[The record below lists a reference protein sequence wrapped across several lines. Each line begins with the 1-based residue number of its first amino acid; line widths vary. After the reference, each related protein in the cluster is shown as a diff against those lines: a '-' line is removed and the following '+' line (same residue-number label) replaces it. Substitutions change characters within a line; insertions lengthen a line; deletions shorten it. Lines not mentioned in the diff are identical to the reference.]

1 MKTFAEFQEGVAA
14 LAVGGSKVVP
24 ALMTG
29 IGAAGMIMQSRK
41 KKDSPV
47 PRDDQGMPDPLAKL
61 GRKAKVTLKKG
72 MKDFKKE
79 VKRSA
84 KDISKGLKAGKDI
97 ERTSATGRIN
107 VVQQELQKK
116 AASGDKNAKEMLKK
130 FGKRFKENI
139 RRNRNMDEGVTALAV
154 GGSKVVPALM
164 TGIGA
169 VGTIMQARRKNKKRK
184 IPRAEQK
191 LRDRENNVRDNDM
204 IIAKPG
210 EVQKQNK
217 FIDKYIQ
224 TRKEEVMAA
233 PTNNVGD
240 GKIAGTVEAGD
251 NPPVKKK
258 KRYIYGG
265 TGSRK
270 MWMTKK

>member
-1 MKTFAEFQEGVAA
+1 MKTFAEFQEEIKKKVPPVISLGGGGGGTDSITAKSSSKSVKKRIGDVAKVLTRPFHKKRVDPTEKFATEGVAA
-14 LAVGGSKVVP
+14 LSAGSKVVP

-41 KKDSPV
+41 KKDSSV

-72 MKDFKKE
+72 MKEFKRE

-84 KDISKGLKAGKDI
+84 KDISKGLKAGKDV

-116 AASGDKNAKEMLKK
+116 ADAGDKTAKEMLKK

-139 RRNRNMDEGVTALAV
+139 RRNRNMDE
-154 GGSKVVPALM
+154 
-164 TGIGA
+164 
-169 VGTIMQARRKNKKRK
+169 
-184 IPRAEQK
+184 
-191 LRDRENNVRDNDM
+191 
-204 IIAKPG
+204 
-210 EVQKQNK
+210 
-217 FIDKYIQ
+217 
-224 TRKEEVMAA
+224 EVMAA
-233 PTNNVGD
+233 PTNNASSGA
-240 GKIAGTVEAGD
+240 IAGLPPD
-251 NPPVKKK
+251 NPPVKRK

>member
-1 MKTFAEFQEGVAA
+1 MKTFSEFQEDMNKLPGLGGGGGGTDAITSKSKGKTLKNRIKDVGKILTYPISKKNIKSDPNEKFATESVAA
-14 LAVGGSKVVP
+14 LAVKKGSKVVP

-29 IGAAGMIMQSRK
+29 IGAAG
-41 KKDSPV
+41 
-47 PRDDQGMPDPLAKL
+47 
-61 GRKAKVTLKKG
+61 
-72 MKDFKKE
+72 
-79 VKRSA
+79 
-84 KDISKGLKAGKDI
+84 
-97 ERTSATGRIN
+97 
-107 VVQQELQKK
+107 
-116 AASGDKNAKEMLKK
+116 
-130 FGKRFKENI
+130 
-139 RRNRNMDEGVTALAV
+139 
-154 GGSKVVPALM
+154 
-164 TGIGA
+164 
-169 VGTIMQARRKNKKRK
+169 TIFQARRKNKKRT
-184 IPRAEQK
+184 IPRGEQR

-210 EVQKQNK
+210 EAKKQNK
-217 FIDKYIQ
+217 LIDKYIQ

-233 PTNNVGD
+233 PTNNVGG

>member
-1 MKTFAEFQEGVAA
+1 MKTFAQFQEETKILFGKPKSHSEKITKKLNKFSATFDLNKSPKFGLKILGQEIPPKNIEVKRSLTPSTAIDRALEKYKKEKKVNESVAS
-14 LAVGGSKVVP
+14 LSLKGGSKIVP

-29 IGAAGMIMQSRK
+29 IGAA
-41 KKDSPV
+41 
-47 PRDDQGMPDPLAKL
+47 
-61 GRKAKVTLKKG
+61 
-72 MKDFKKE
+72 
-79 VKRSA
+79 
-84 KDISKGLKAGKDI
+84 
-97 ERTSATGRIN
+97 
-107 VVQQELQKK
+107 
-116 AASGDKNAKEMLKK
+116 
-130 FGKRFKENI
+130 
-139 RRNRNMDEGVTALAV
+139 
-154 GGSKVVPALM
+154 
-164 TGIGA
+164 
-169 VGTIMQARRKNKKRK
+169 GTIMQARRKNKKRT

-217 FIDKYIQ
+217 FLDKYIQ

-233 PTNNVGD
+233 PTNNVGG

-265 TGSRK
+265 RGSRK
-270 MWMTKK
+270 NWMV

>member
-1 MKTFAEFQEGVAA
+1 MKTFAEFQEEIKKKVPPVISLGGGGGGTDSITAKSSSKSVKKRVGDVAKVLTRPFHKKRVDPTEKFATEGVAA
-14 LAVGGSKVVP
+14 LAVGGSKVAP

-72 MKDFKKE
+72 MKDFKRE

-84 KDISKGLKAGKDI
+84 KDISKGLKAGKDV

-116 AASGDKNAKEMLKK
+116 ANAGDKTAKEMLKK

-139 RRNRNMDEGVTALAV
+139 RRNRNMDEEAIVNSLS
-154 GGSKVVPALM
+154 GG
-164 TGIGA
+164 
-169 VGTIMQARRKNKKRK
+169 N
-184 IPRAEQK
+184 
-191 LRDRENNVRDNDM
+191 
-204 IIAKPG
+204 
-210 EVQKQNK
+210 
-217 FIDKYIQ
+217 
-224 TRKEEVMAA
+224 
-233 PTNNVGD
+233 
-240 GKIAGTVEAGD
+240 IAGTAEAGD
-251 NPPVKKK
+251 DPPVNKKK
-258 KRYIYGG
+258 KKGKPTIIARGRMPGARGRFKDGVILLA
-265 TGSRK
+265 K
-270 MWMTKK
+270 FKKK

>member
-14 LAVGGSKVVP
+14 LAAGGKAIP

-84 KDISKGLKAGKDI
+84 KDISKGLKAGKDV

-169 VGTIMQARRKNKKRK
+169 AGTILQARRKNKKRT
-184 IPRAEQK
+184 IPRGEQR

-210 EVQKQNK
+210 EAKKQNK
-217 FIDKYIQ
+217 LIDKYIQ

-233 PTNNVGD
+233 PTNNVG
-240 GKIAGTVEAGD
+240 GGNIAGTVEAGD

-265 TGSRK
+265 RGSRK
-270 MWMTKK
+270 NWMV

>member
-1 MKTFAEFQEGVAA
+1 MKTFAEFQEEIKKKVPPVISLGGGGGGTDSITAKSSSKSVKKRIGDVAKVLTRPFHKKRVDPTEKFATEGVAA
-14 LAVGGSKVVP
+14 LSAGSKVVP

-41 KKDSPV
+41 KKDSSV

-72 MKDFKKE
+72 MKDFKRE

-84 KDISKGLKAGKDI
+84 KDISKGLKAGKDV

-116 AASGDKNAKEMLKK
+116 ADAGDKTAKEMLKK

-139 RRNRNMDEGVTALAV
+139 RRNRNMDE
-154 GGSKVVPALM
+154 
-164 TGIGA
+164 
-169 VGTIMQARRKNKKRK
+169 
-184 IPRAEQK
+184 
-191 LRDRENNVRDNDM
+191 
-204 IIAKPG
+204 
-210 EVQKQNK
+210 
-217 FIDKYIQ
+217 
-224 TRKEEVMAA
+224 EVMAA
-233 PTNNVGD
+233 PTNNASSGA
-240 GKIAGTVEAGD
+240 IAGLPPD
-251 NPPVKKK
+251 NPPVKRK